1 MHFLRTLSSIPCT
14 RRTFLGYRALRSHCA
29 MRIRGTCTPKNAIA
43 KTRYLPQLIGL
54 PRVLRGRS
62 GPDVPLPQPSVDR
75 ITSNRCEKPR
85 TDLPLVR
92 NRNFLNSDFHFPRD
106 FSERVISGPKCV
118 FLTFRGTF
126 ASQGGPTG
134 TWECSHWMR
143 HRIPHNSMCSEV
155 T

>member
-1 MHFLRTLSSIPCT
+1 
-14 RRTFLGYRALRSHCA
+14 

-43 KTRYLPQLIGL
+43 KMRYIGEVIML

-92 NRNFLNSDFHFPRD
+92 NQNFLNSDFHFSSKFLGKGD
-106 FSERVISGPKCV
+106 FESQMRISD
-118 FLTFRGTF
+118 L
-126 ASQGGPTG
+126 
-134 TWECSHWMR
+134 
-143 HRIPHNSMCSEV
+143 
-155 T
+155 